1 MTPFNVTLPMTSRV
15 LASIEQVHTG
25 DIFVT
30 HDECPP
36 SAVRAVDRESHAT
49 RLLWLVTACLKLLCG
64 RERERERVPNEVSSL
79 VFPI

>member
-1 MTPFNVTLPMTSRV
+1 MTPFNFTLPMTSRV

-64 RERERERVPNEVSSL
+64 RERVPNEVSSL